1 LKKVLLDTNI
11 VLDIALKRDPF
22 YDESFHV
29 FSLINKKKI
38 KAYITTTT
46 ITDIY
51 YIVKRKLNH
60 NLSIQF
66 IEDLISVVSLI
77 NVTEKTI
84 LSAIETKNNDFEDAI
99 QFIAAHENS
108 LNLIITRDKKGFLN
122 SELKVLNPTE
132 FLNTY

>member
-11 VLDIALKRDPF
+11 VLDIALKRNPF

-66 IEDLISVVSLI
+66 IKDLISVVSLI

-84 LSAIETKNNDFEDAI
+84 LSAIDTNNNDFEDAI
-99 QFIAAHENS
+99 QSIAAQENS
-108 LNLIITRDKKGFLN
+108 LDLIITRDKKGFLN

>member
-1 LKKVLLDTNI
+1 MKKVLLDTNI
-11 VLDIALKRDPF
+11 VLDIALKRDLF
-22 YDESFHV
+22 YDESIHV

-38 KAYITTTT
+38 KAYITTTS

-66 IEDLISVVSLI
+66 IEDLISVNRLI

-84 LSAIETKNNDFEDAI
+84 LSAIETKNNVLKM
-99 QFIAAHENS
+99 QF
-108 LNLIITRDKKGFLN
+108 NL
-122 SELKVLNPTE
+122 
-132 FLNTY
+132 

>member
-1 LKKVLLDTNI
+1 MNKVLLDTNI

-22 YDESFHV
+22 YDESFHI

-38 KAYITTTT
+38 KAYITTTS

-51 YIVKRKLNH
+51 YIIKKKLNH

-66 IEDLISVVSLI
+66 IEDLVAIVGLI

-108 LNLIITRDKKGFLN
+108 LNLIITRNKKDFLN
-122 SELKVLNPTE
+122 SQLKVLNPIE

>member
-1 LKKVLLDTNI
+1 MKKVLLDTNI

-22 YDESFHV
+22 YDESFHI

-38 KAYITTTT
+38 KAYITTTS

-51 YIVKRKLNH
+51 YIVKKKLNH

-99 QFIAAHENS
+99 QFLAAHENS

>member
-1 LKKVLLDTNI
+1 MKKVLLDTNI
-11 VLDIALKRDPF
+11 VLDIALKRNPF

-66 IEDLISVVSLI
+66 IKDLISVVSLI

-84 LSAIETKNNDFEDAI
+84 LSAIDTNNNDFEDAI
-99 QFIAAHENS
+99 QSIAAQENS
-108 LNLIITRDKKGFLN
+108 LDLIITRDKKGFLN

>member
-1 LKKVLLDTNI
+1 MKKDLLDTNI
-11 VLDIALKRDPF
+11 VLDIALKRDSF
-22 YDESFHV
+22 YDESFHI

-38 KAYITTTT
+38 KAYITTTS

-51 YIVKRKLNH
+51 YIIKKELNH

-66 IEDLISVVSLI
+66 IEDLVSIVCLI
-77 NVTEKTI
+77 NVTEKTV